1 MSRQR
6 SAVSLLVAFSFI
18 VLAVTGVLAFILP
31 FSIRIVG
38 LHALIGFGFVGLI
51 AFHVFNNFRQLA
63 GYLRSRVVWG
73 TLVATLIWV
82 AVFLW
87 QPAPVRK
94 VLRLSANLS
103 PALDRFE
110 VTDEGMRYRY
120 VPDPRYRMD
129 LNVRKGAA
137 FDTSNPPN
145 FAIWLE
151 NASHY
156 HIKTLHTPQ
165 SPTSASAALPYWD
178 FKRRGWEEAKRE
190 AEASGKEIAEEL
202 EFDALAGATQNS
214 SFDPADYIL
223 PDEAEESLPYRL
235 LIEIDQTNDDQASLV
250 YGVDI
255 DNAYPRAFQ
264 LLDLVGYPARQ
275 EGDDEGK
282 EEWALHY
289 VDDTFSSSLKLI
301 DSALLTIERGSNE
314 TRETSE

>member
-51 AFHVFNNFRQLA
+51 ALHVFNNFRQLS
-63 GYLRSRVVWG
+63 GYLRSRFVWG
-73 TLVATLIWV
+73 ALVATIILV

-94 VLRLSANLS
+94 VLRLSGNLG

-110 VTDEGMRYRY
+110 FTDEGMRYQY
-120 VPDPRYRMD
+120 VPDPRYRMA
-129 LNVRKGAA
+129 LNVRRGSA
-137 FDTSNPPN
+137 FDESHPPY

-165 SPTSASAALPYWD
+165 SPTDASAALPYWD

-190 AEASGKEIAEEL
+190 AEASGKELEEEL
-202 EFDALAGATQNS
+202 EVHALAGATQNS
-214 SFDPADYIL
+214 SFDAADYIL
-223 PDEAEESLPYRL
+223 PDDTEESLPYRL
-235 LIEIDQTNDDQASLV
+235 LIEIDQADDDQASLV

-255 DNAYPRAFQ
+255 DNAYPRAYQ
-264 LLDLVGYPARQ
+264 LLDLVGYPVKQ
-275 EGDDEGK
+275 EDDDEGK
-282 EEWALHY
+282 EEWALY
-289 VDDTFSSSLKLI
+289 YIDETFGSSLKLI
-301 DSALLTIERGSNE
+301 DSALLTIERGSGE
-314 TRETSE
+314 KGETSK